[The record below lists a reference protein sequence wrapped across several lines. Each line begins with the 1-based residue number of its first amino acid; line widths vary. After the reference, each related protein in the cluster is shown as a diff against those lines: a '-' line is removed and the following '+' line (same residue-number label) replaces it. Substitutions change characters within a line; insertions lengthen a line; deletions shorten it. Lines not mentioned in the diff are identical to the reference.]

1 MKIII
6 FLMLFLLT
14 MNCSIN
20 KVSNTHGF
28 SLLESKYDKISVNTS
43 NKNDIRKK
51 IGPPSSISKFK
62 NIWFFVERKKTNQ
75 SLFKLG
81 SKKISK
87 NNILVLEFDDLGIL
101 KFKSLLDISDM
112 KDIKIVKKKT
122 SKKFQQDDKMYNII
136 STLREKIN
144 APARRKNK

>member
-6 FLMLFLLT
+6 LFMLFLFT

-20 KVSNTHGF
+20 KVSNVHGF
-28 SLLESKYDKISVNTS
+28 RLLETKYDQITVNTS

-51 IGPPSSISKFK
+51 IGPPSSISSFN

-75 SLFKLG
+75 TIFKLG
-81 SKKISK
+81 KKKISK
-87 NNILVLEFDDLGIL
+87 NNILVLEFDTAGIL
-101 KFKSLLDISDM
+101 KYKGLLDVSDM
-112 KDIKIVKKKT
+112 NNIKTVKKKT
-122 SKKFQQDDKMYNII
+122 SKQFQQDNKLYNIT

-144 APARRKNK
+144 APARRKNE

>member
-6 FLMLFLLT
+6 FFMLFLFT
-14 MNCSIN
+14 TNCSIN
-20 KVSNTHGF
+20 KVSNVHGF
-28 SLLESKYDKISVNTS
+28 RLLETKYDQITINIS

-51 IGPPSSISKFK
+51 IGPPSSVSSFN

-75 SLFKLG
+75 TIFKLG
-81 SKKISK
+81 EKKISK

-101 KFKSLLDISDM
+101 RYKSLLDISDM
-112 KDIKIVKKKT
+112 NNIRIVKKKT
-122 SKKFQQDDKMYNII
+122 SKQFQQNNTLYSIT

>member
-6 FLMLFLLT
+6 FLMLILLT

-20 KVSNTHGF
+20 KVSNIHGF
-28 SLLESKYDKISVNTS
+28 RLLEAKYHQITVNTS

-51 IGPPSSISKFK
+51 IGPPSSVSRFK

-75 SLFKLG
+75 TIFKLG
-81 SKKISK
+81 EKKISK
-87 NNILVLEFDDLGIL
+87 NNILVLEFDDFGIL
-101 KFKSLLDISDM
+101 RYKSLLDISDM
-112 KDIKIVKKKT
+112 NNIKIVKKKT
-122 SKKFQQDDKMYNII
+122 SKQFQQDNTLYSITSI
-136 STLREKIN
+136 LREKIN